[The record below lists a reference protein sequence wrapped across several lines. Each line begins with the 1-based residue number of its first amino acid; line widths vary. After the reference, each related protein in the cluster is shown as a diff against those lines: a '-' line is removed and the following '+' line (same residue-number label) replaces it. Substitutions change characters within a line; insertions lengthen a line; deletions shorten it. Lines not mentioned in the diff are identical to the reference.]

1 MLACSQH
8 TAHLLQKSNHF
19 GPKQSK
25 SRQADLRW
33 GLTWARLSQQSI
45 RFKWFNHEYN
55 FLQAQQ
61 LLQPGSWSLQIVPR
75 MPQDAHGRNIQSL
88 WPSAP
93 NRALLQDHC
102 ITRSLP
108 RVFIDLFTIPPDREW
123 KTPFS
128 KHCYFS
134 GPMFLLGA
142 GIYVLPPRRKT
153 KHFLGKRNHNVT
165 INIWWSW
172 RLPKILTIS
181 ISP

>member
-108 RVFIDLFTIPPDREW
+108 RVFIDLFTIPPDRGVEDTFPPNIATSRGLCFFW
-123 KTPFS
+123 GLVS
-128 KHCYFS
+128 MYFLREERQNTFWGS
-134 GPMFLLGA
+134 ATTM
-142 GIYVLPPRRKT
+142 
-153 KHFLGKRNHNVT
+153 
-165 INIWWSW
+165 
-172 RLPKILTIS
+172 
-181 ISP
+181 SPSTFGDLEGSQKY